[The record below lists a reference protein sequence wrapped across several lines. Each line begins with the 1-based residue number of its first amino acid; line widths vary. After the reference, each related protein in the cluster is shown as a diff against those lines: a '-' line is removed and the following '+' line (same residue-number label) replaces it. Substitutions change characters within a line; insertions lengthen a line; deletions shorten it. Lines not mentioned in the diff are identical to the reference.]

1 MTDQSQIEAMIARA
15 ALKDRNAFSSLYD
28 ATSAKL
34 FSVCLQVLNDQQ
46 AAEDAL
52 QDSYI
57 KIWSKADQ
65 YHTNGMSPMTWL
77 ITIAR
82 NTSIDRLRTRRLNH
96 NTLDELPEL
105 ADRTND
111 PETHSIMM
119 SDNKRI
125 ADCLKELESDKA
137 EAVCGAYL
145 HGFSYAELADRY
157 HVPLNTV
164 RTWLRRSLL
173 VLKGCLSNE

>member
-1 MTDQSQIEAMIARA
+1 MAEQSQIEALIARA
-15 ALKDRNAFSSLYD
+15 ALADRNAFSSLYD

-34 FSVCLQVLNDQQ
+34 FSVCLKVLNNQQ

-57 KIWSKADQ
+57 KIWNKAEQ

-82 NTSIDRLRTRRLNH
+82 NTAIDRLRASRTNH
-96 NTLDELPEL
+96 SSLDDMPDLVDE
-105 ADRTND
+105 AND
-111 PETHSIMM
+111 PEAHSELM
-119 SDNKRI
+119 SERLRISRCLEELDN
-125 ADCLKELESDKA
+125 EKA

-145 HGFSYAELADRY
+145 QGLSYAELASRY
-157 HVPLNTV
+157 HIPLNTV

-173 VLKGCLSNE
+173 ILKGCLSNE

>member
-1 MTDQSQIEAMIARA
+1 MADQSKIEVLIARSA
-15 ALKDRNAFSSLYD
+15 MNDRNAFSALYD
-28 ATSAKL
+28 TTSAKL

-57 KIWSKADQ
+57 KIWNKAGQ
-65 YHTNGMSPMTWL
+65 YHINGLSPMAWL

-82 NTSIDRLRTRRLNH
+82 NTSIDHLRTHRSDH
-96 NTLDELPEL
+96 NTFDEIAEL
-105 ADRTND
+105 ADQTND
-111 PETHSIMM
+111 PEAHSIMM
-119 SDNKRI
+119 SDNKQI
-125 ADCLKELESDKA
+125 EDCLEKLESNKA

-145 HGFSYAELADRY
+145 HGFSYAELAARY
-157 HVPLNTV
+157 NVPLNTI

-173 VLKGCLSNE
+173 KLKGCLSNE

>member
-1 MTDQSQIEAMIARA
+1 MTDQSQIEAMIARV

-77 ITIAR
+77 ITVAR
-82 NTSIDRLRTRRLNH
+82 NTSIDRLRTRRSNH

>member
-1 MTDQSQIEAMIARA
+1 MTDQPHIEGLIARA

-34 FSVCLQVLNDQQ
+34 FSVCLQVLNDRE

-65 YHTNGMSPMTWL
+65 YHTNGLSPMTWL

-82 NTSIDRLRTRRLNH
+82 NTAIDRLRSDRLNH
-96 NTLDELPEL
+96 NNFDAMKEL
-105 ADRTND
+105 ADNTNN
-111 PETHSIMM
+111 PEAHSI
-119 SDNKRI
+119 SLSERERI
-125 ADCLKELESDKA
+125 ARCLEELESDKA

-145 HGFSYAELADRY
+145 HGLSYAELADRY
-157 HVPLNTV
+157 HIPLNTV

-173 VLKGCLSNE
+173 KLKGCLSNE

>member
-1 MTDQSQIEAMIARA
+1 MTEHSRIEALITRA

-57 KIWSKADQ
+57 KIWSKADR

-82 NTSIDRLRTRRLNH
+82 NTSIDRLRSN
-96 NTLDELPEL
+96 
-105 ADRTND
+105 
-111 PETHSIMM
+111 
-119 SDNKRI
+119 
-125 ADCLKELESDKA
+125 DCLETLESEKT
-137 EAVCGAYL
+137 EAVCGVYL
-145 HGFSYAELADRY
+145 HGYSYAELASRY
-157 HVPLNTV
+157 NIPINTV

-173 VLKGCLSNE
+173 KLKGCLSNE